1 MSNNSENFEYKKIT
15 NNKENKNGFVKFLKI
30 LFTIII
36 IAFICGVC
44 ITNKDQIKKFTNK
57 YLSNHEKSEN
67 EKKNENVLDK
77 GPYSSVNL
85 DEYSKTSEGV
95 AQSVLPSIVGI
106 KVEYGVNSPF
116 LRENNFKAEAA
127 GSGIILSKDG
137 YILTNNHIVSPKKS
151 ETPFYNISDAQN
163 IKVTFN
169 SSDDKKI
176 EDADAEIVGVDPITD
191 LAVIKVKR
199 DDLIPAKIG
208 DSDKIKVGQFAMAVG
223 SPLGLNSTVTAG
235 IISAVN
241 RKIDIGDGKTYN
253 TIQTDASINEG
264 NSGGALVN
272 SRGEVIGINTLKFAG
287 SGIEGMGFA
296 IPINQTKPITK
307 QIIEHKKVLRP
318 TLGIKAR
325 EITEDIASVLNIKN
339 GVIVKEVIKGSS
351 ADEAGIKE
359 NDIITKF
366 NGMDIASVSDINSQK
381 INIKDGDKVN
391 AEIIR
396 NGQKINLDIIMH
408 VLDED
413 NQNQNKNISENNQ
426 NKMNNM
432 FNKEENNKNNEN
444 NQSNQNNQIQSQKN
458 KNNKNN
464 SNEYEEM
471 LKNFFNN

>member
-15 NNKENKNGFVKFLKI
+15 NNKESKNGFVKFLKI
-30 LFTIII
+30 VFIIII
-36 IAFICGVC
+36 IAFICGVY
-44 ITNKDQIKKFTNK
+44 INNKNQIKKFTNK
-57 YLSNHEKSEN
+57 YLSNHEKNEN
-67 EKKNENVLDK
+67 ENKKENILYK
-77 GPYSSVNL
+77 GSYSSVNL

-106 KVEYGVNSPF
+106 KVQYGVNSPF
-116 LRENNFKAEAA
+116 LRDNSYKAEAA

-151 ETPFYNISDAQN
+151 ETPFYSISDAQN

-208 DSDKIKVGQFAMAVG
+208 DSDKVKIGQFAMAVG

-235 IISAVN
+235 IISGVN
-241 RKIDIGDGKTYN
+241 RKIDVGDGKSYN

-272 SRGEVIGINTLKFAG
+272 SKGEVIGINTLKFAG

-296 IPINQTKPITK
+296 IPINQTKPIAK
-307 QIIEHKKVLRP
+307 EIIEHKKVLRP
-318 TLGIKAR
+318 TLGVKAS

-339 GVIVKEVIKGSS
+339 GVIVREVIKGSS
-351 ADEAGIKE
+351 AEEAGLKE

-366 NGMDIASVSDINSQK
+366 NNKEISTVSDINAEK
-381 INIKDGDKVN
+381 INLKDGDKVT
-391 AEIIR
+391 AEVIR

-408 VLDED
+408 VLNED
-413 NQNQNKNISENNQ
+413 NQNQNIK
-426 NKMNNM
+426 
-432 FNKEENNKNNEN
+432 ENNKNNEN
-444 NQSNQNNQIQSQKN
+444 NENNQSNQIQSK
-458 KNNKNN
+458 KNNNN
-464 SNEYEEM
+464 QNNVNEYEEM

>member
-15 NNKENKNGFVKFLKI
+15 NNKESKNGFVKFLKI
-30 LFTIII
+30 VFIIII
-36 IAFICGVC
+36 IAFICGVY
-44 ITNKDQIKKFTNK
+44 INNKNQIKKFTNK
-57 YLSNHEKSEN
+57 YLSNHEKNENEN
-67 EKKNENVLDK
+67 EKKKENILDK
-77 GPYSSVNL
+77 DSYSSVNL

-106 KVEYGVNSPF
+106 KVQYGVNSPF
-116 LRENNFKAEAA
+116 LRDNSYKAEAA

-151 ETPFYNISDAQN
+151 ETPFYSISDAQN

-208 DSDKIKVGQFAMAVG
+208 DSDKVKIGQFAMAVG

-235 IISAVN
+235 IISGVN
-241 RKIDIGDGKTYN
+241 RKIDVGDGKSYN

-272 SRGEVIGINTLKFAG
+272 SKGEVIGINTLKFAG

-296 IPINQTKPITK
+296 IPINQTKPIAK
-307 QIIEHKKVLRP
+307 EIIEHKKVLRP
-318 TLGIKAR
+318 TLGVKAS

-339 GVIVKEVIKGSS
+339 GVIVREVIKGSS
-351 ADEAGIKE
+351 AEEAGLKE

-366 NGMDIASVSDINSQK
+366 NNKEISTVSDINAEK
-381 INIKDGDKVN
+381 INLKDGDKVT
-391 AEIIR
+391 AEVIR

-408 VLDED
+408 VLNED
-413 NQNQNKNISENNQ
+413 NQNQNIK
-426 NKMNNM
+426 
-432 FNKEENNKNNEN
+432 ENNKNNEN
-444 NQSNQNNQIQSQKN
+444 NENNQSNQIQSK
-458 KNNKNN
+458 KNNNN
-464 SNEYEEM
+464 QNNVNEYEEM

>member
-15 NNKENKNGFVKFLKI
+15 NNKESKNGFVKFLKI
-30 LFTIII
+30 IFTIIL

-44 ITNKDQIKKFTNK
+44 ITNKEQIKKFTNK
-57 YLSNHEKSEN
+57 YLTNHEKN
-67 EKKNENVLDK
+67 EKDENILDN

-116 LRENNFKAEAA
+116 FRENNFKAEAA

-137 YILTNNHIVSPKKS
+137 YILTNNHIVSPRKA

-176 EDADAEIVGVDPITD
+176 EDTEAEIVGVDPFTD

-241 RKIDIGDGKTYN
+241 RKIDVGDGKSYN

-272 SRGEVIGINTLKFAG
+272 SKGEVIGINTLKFAG

-318 TLGIKAR
+318 TLGVKAR

-351 ADEAGIKE
+351 ADVAGIKE

-366 NGMDIASVSDINSQK
+366 NGVDISTVSDINSQK

-413 NQNQNKNISENNQ
+413 KQNVNENNQ

-432 FNKEENNKNNEN
+432 FNKKENNKNNEN
-444 NQSNQNNQIQSQKN
+444 NQNQENKSNQKN
-458 KNNKNN
+458 A
-464 SNEYEEM
+464 NEYEEM

>member
-15 NNKENKNGFVKFLKI
+15 NNKENKSGFVKFLKI
-30 LFTIII
+30 VFTIII
-36 IAFICGVC
+36 IAFICGVY
-44 ITNKDQIKKFTNK
+44 INNNNQIKKFTNK
-57 YLSNHEKSEN
+57 YLSNHEKNEN
-67 EKKNENVLDK
+67 EKKKENILDK
-77 GPYSSVNL
+77 GSYSSVNL

-95 AQSVLPSIVGI
+95 AKSVLPSIVGI
-106 KVEYGVNSPF
+106 KVQYGVNSPF
-116 LRENNFKAEAA
+116 LRDNSYKAEAA

-137 YILTNNHIVSPKKS
+137 YILTNNHIVSPKEANRS
-151 ETPFYNISDAQN
+151 FFNISDAQN

-208 DSDKIKVGQFAMAVG
+208 DSDKVKIGQFAMAVG

-235 IISAVN
+235 IISGVN
-241 RKIDIGDGKTYN
+241 RKIDVGDGKSYN

-264 NSGGALVN
+264 NSGSALVN
-272 SRGEVIGINTLKFAG
+272 SKGEVIGINTLKFAG

-307 QIIEHKKVLRP
+307 EIIEHKKVLRP
-318 TLGIKAR
+318 TLGVKAS

-339 GVIVKEVIKGSS
+339 GVIVREVIKGSS
-351 ADEAGIKE
+351 AEEAGLKE

-366 NGMDIASVSDINSQK
+366 NNKEISTVSDINAEK
-381 INIKDGDKVN
+381 INLKDGDKVT
-391 AEIIR
+391 AEVIR

-408 VLDED
+408 VLNED
-413 NQNQNKNISENNQ
+413 NQNQNIK
-426 NKMNNM
+426 
-432 FNKEENNKNNEN
+432 ENNKNNEN
-444 NQSNQNNQIQSQKN
+444 NENNQSNQIQSK
-458 KNNKNN
+458 KNNNN
-464 SNEYEEM
+464 QNNVNEYEEM

>member
-36 IAFICGVC
+36 VAFICGVC

-137 YILTNNHIVSPKKS
+137 YILTNNHIVSPRKS

-318 TLGIKAR
+318 TLGVKAR

-366 NGMDIASVSDINSQK
+366 NGIDIASVSDINSQK

-413 NQNQNKNISENNQ
+413 NQNKNENKQNKINNL
-426 NKMNNM
+426 

-444 NQSNQNNQIQSQKN
+444 NQSNQNSQIQSQK
-458 KNNKNN
+458 NKNN

>member
-1 MSNNSENFEYKKIT
+1 
-15 NNKENKNGFVKFLKI
+15 
-30 LFTIII
+30 
-36 IAFICGVC
+36 
-44 ITNKDQIKKFTNK
+44 
-57 YLSNHEKSEN
+57 
-67 EKKNENVLDK
+67 
-77 GPYSSVNL
+77 
-85 DEYSKTSEGV
+85 
-95 AQSVLPSIVGI
+95 
-106 KVEYGVNSPF
+106 
-116 LRENNFKAEAA
+116 
-127 GSGIILSKDG
+127 
-137 YILTNNHIVSPKKS
+137 
-151 ETPFYNISDAQN
+151 
-163 IKVTFN
+163 
-169 SSDDKKI
+169 
-176 EDADAEIVGVDPITD
+176 
-191 LAVIKVKR
+191 
-199 DDLIPAKIG
+199 
-208 DSDKIKVGQFAMAVG
+208 MAVG

>member
-15 NNKENKNGFVKFLKI
+15 NNKESKNGFVKFLKI
-30 LFTIII
+30 VFIII
-36 IAFICGVC
+36 LIAFICGVS
-44 ITNKDQIKKFTNK
+44 IANKEQIKKFTNK
-57 YLSNHEKSEN
+57 YLTNREKNEN
-67 EKKNENVLDK
+67 EKKNENENILDK

-116 LRENNFKAEAA
+116 LRENNFKAEAG

-137 YILTNNHIVSPKKS
+137 YILTNNHIVSPKEANRS
-151 ETPFYNISDAQN
+151 FFNISDAQN

-169 SSDDKKI
+169 SSNYKKI

-208 DSDKIKVGQFAMAVG
+208 DSDKVKVGQFAMAVG

-272 SRGEVIGINTLKFAG
+272 SKGEVIGINTLKFAG

-318 TLGIKAR
+318 TLGVKAR
-325 EITEDIASVLNIKN
+325 EITEDIASILNIKN

-351 ADEAGIKE
+351 ADVAGLKE

-366 NGMDIASVSDINSQK
+366 NNKEISTVSDINAEK
-381 INIKDGDKVN
+381 INLKDGDKVN

-408 VLDED
+408 VLNKD
-413 NQNQNKNISENNQ
+413 NQNQNIK
-426 NKMNNM
+426 
-432 FNKEENNKNNEN
+432 ENNKNNEN
-444 NQSNQNNQIQSQKN
+444 NENNQSNQIQSK
-458 KNNKNN
+458 KNNNN
-464 SNEYEEM
+464 QNNVNEYEEM

>member
-15 NNKENKNGFVKFLKI
+15 NNKESKNGFVKFLKI
-30 LFTIII
+30 VFTIII

-57 YLSNHEKSEN
+57 YLSNHEKNEN
-67 EKKNENVLDK
+67 EKKNENILDK
-77 GPYSSVNL
+77 GKYSSINL

-106 KVEYGVNSPF
+106 KVQYGVNSPF
-116 LRENNFKAEAA
+116 LRDNSYKAEAA

-272 SRGEVIGINTLKFAG
+272 SKGEVIGINTLKFAG

-318 TLGIKAR
+318 TLGVKAR

-351 ADEAGIKE
+351 ADVAGIKE

-366 NGMDIASVSDINSQK
+366 NGVDIASVSDINSQK

-408 VLDED
+408 VLDND
-413 NQNQNKNISENNQ
+413 NNNQ
-426 NKMNNM
+426 NIKENSQNKINNM

-444 NQSNQNNQIQSQKN
+444 TENNQSNQIQSQKN
-458 KNNKNN
+458 SNNQNN
-464 SNEYEEM
+464 VNEYEEM

>member
-15 NNKENKNGFVKFLKI
+15 NNKESKNGFVKFLKI
-30 LFTIII
+30 VFIIII
-36 IAFICGVC
+36 IAFICGVS
-44 ITNKDQIKKFTNK
+44 IANKEQIKKFTNK
-57 YLSNHEKSEN
+57 YLTNREKNEN
-67 EKKNENVLDK
+67 EKKNENILDK

-116 LRENNFKAEAA
+116 LRENNFKAEAG

-151 ETPFYNISDAQN
+151 ETPFYSISDAQN

-169 SSDDKKI
+169 STNENNEIKDEI
-176 EDADAEIVGVDPITD
+176 AEIVGVDPVTD

-199 DDLIPAKIG
+199 NDLTPAKIG

-272 SRGEVIGINTLKFAG
+272 SKGEVIGINTLKFAG

-318 TLGIKAR
+318 TLGVKAR
-325 EITEDIASVLNIKN
+325 EITEDIASILNIKN

-351 ADEAGIKE
+351 AEEAGLKE

-366 NGMDIASVSDINSQK
+366 NNKEISTVSDINAEK
-381 INIKDGDKVN
+381 INLKDGDKVT
-391 AEIIR
+391 AEVIR

-408 VLDED
+408 VLNED
-413 NQNQNKNISENNQ
+413 NQNQNIK
-426 NKMNNM
+426 
-432 FNKEENNKNNEN
+432 ENNKNNEN
-444 NQSNQNNQIQSQKN
+444 TENNQSNQIQDQKNNNNQ
-458 KNNKNN
+458 NNV
-464 SNEYEEM
+464 NEYEEM

>member
-57 YLSNHEKSEN
+57 YLSNHEKNEN

-106 KVEYGVNSPF
+106 KVQYGVNSPF
-116 LRENNFKAEAA
+116 LRDNSYKAEAA

-318 TLGIKAR
+318 TLGVKAR

-426 NKMNNM
+426 NKINNL

-458 KNNKNN
+458 KNN

>member
-15 NNKENKNGFVKFLKI
+15 NNKESKNGFVKFLKI
-30 LFTIII
+30 VFIIII

-44 ITNKDQIKKFTNK
+44 INNKDQIKKFTNK
-57 YLSNHEKSEN
+57 YLSNHEKNENEN
-67 EKKNENVLDK
+67 EKKKENILDK
-77 GPYSSVNL
+77 GSYSSVNL

-106 KVEYGVNSPF
+106 KVQYGVNSPF
-116 LRENNFKAEAA
+116 LRDNSYKAEAA

-151 ETPFYNISDAQN
+151 ETPFYSISDAQN

-208 DSDKIKVGQFAMAVG
+208 DSDKVKIGQFAMAVG

-235 IISAVN
+235 IISGVN
-241 RKIDIGDGKTYN
+241 RKIDVGDGKSYN

-272 SRGEVIGINTLKFAG
+272 SKGEVIGINTLKFAG

-296 IPINQTKPITK
+296 IPINQTKPIAK
-307 QIIEHKKVLRP
+307 EIIKHKKVLRP
-318 TLGIKAR
+318 TLGVKAS

-339 GVIVKEVIKGSS
+339 GVIVREVIKGSS
-351 ADEAGIKE
+351 AEEAGIKE

-366 NGMDIASVSDINSQK
+366 NNKEISTVSDINAEK
-381 INIKDGDKVN
+381 INLKDGDKIT

-408 VLDED
+408 VLNED
-413 NQNQNKNISENNQ
+413 NQNQNIK
-426 NKMNNM
+426 
-432 FNKEENNKNNEN
+432 ENNKNNEN
-444 NQSNQNNQIQSQKN
+444 NENNQSNQIQSK
-458 KNNKNN
+458 KNNNN
-464 SNEYEEM
+464 QNNVNEYEEM

>member
-57 YLSNHEKSEN
+57 YLSNHEKNEN

-137 YILTNNHIVSPKKS
+137 YILTNNHIVSPRKS

-318 TLGIKAR
+318 TLGVKAR

-366 NGMDIASVSDINSQK
+366 NGIDIASVSDINSQK

-413 NQNQNKNISENNQ
+413 NQNKNENKQNKINNL
-426 NKMNNM
+426 

-444 NQSNQNNQIQSQKN
+444 NQSNQNSQIQSQK
-458 KNNKNN
+458 NKNN

>member
-15 NNKENKNGFVKFLKI
+15 NNKESKNGFVKFLKI
-30 LFTIII
+30 VIIIII
-36 IAFICGVC
+36 IAFICGVY
-44 ITNKDQIKKFTNK
+44 INNKNQIKKFTNK
-57 YLSNHEKSEN
+57 HLTNHEKNENEN
-67 EKKNENVLDK
+67 EKKKENILDK

-95 AQSVLPSIVGI
+95 AKSVLPSIVGI
-106 KVEYGVNSPF
+106 KVQYGVNSPF
-116 LRENNFKAEAA
+116 LRDNSYKAEAA

-151 ETPFYNISDAQN
+151 ETPFYSISDAQN

-208 DSDKIKVGQFAMAVG
+208 DSDKVKIGQFAMAVG

-235 IISAVN
+235 IISGVN
-241 RKIDIGDGKTYN
+241 RKIDVGDGKSYN

-272 SRGEVIGINTLKFAG
+272 SKGEVIGINTLKFAG

-296 IPINQTKPITK
+296 IPINQTKPIAK
-307 QIIEHKKVLRP
+307 EIIEHKKVLRP
-318 TLGIKAR
+318 TLGVKAS

-339 GVIVKEVIKGSS
+339 GVIVREVIKGSS
-351 ADEAGIKE
+351 AEEAGIKE

-366 NGMDIASVSDINSQK
+366 NNKEISTVSDINAEK
-381 INIKDGDKVN
+381 INLKDGDKIT

-408 VLDED
+408 VLNED
-413 NQNQNKNISENNQ
+413 NQNQNIK
-426 NKMNNM
+426 
-432 FNKEENNKNNEN
+432 ENNKNNEN
-444 NQSNQNNQIQSQKN
+444 NENNQSNQIQSK
-458 KNNKNN
+458 KNNNN
-464 SNEYEEM
+464 QNNVNEYEEM

>member
-15 NNKENKNGFVKFLKI
+15 NNKESKNGFVKFLKI
-30 LFTIII
+30 VFIIII
-36 IAFICGVC
+36 IAFICGVS
-44 ITNKDQIKKFTNK
+44 IANKEQIKKFTNK
-57 YLSNHEKSEN
+57 YLTNREKNEN
-67 EKKNENVLDK
+67 EKKNENILDK

-116 LRENNFKAEAA
+116 LRENNFKAEAG

-151 ETPFYNISDAQN
+151 ETPFYSISDAQN

-169 SSDDKKI
+169 SPNENNEIKD
-176 EDADAEIVGVDPITD
+176 EVAEIIGVDPITD

-272 SRGEVIGINTLKFAG
+272 SKGEVIGINTLKFAG

-318 TLGIKAR
+318 TLGVKAR
-325 EITEDIASVLNIKN
+325 EITEDIASILNIKN

-351 ADEAGIKE
+351 ADVAGIKE

-366 NGMDIASVSDINSQK
+366 NGVDIASVSDINSQK

-408 VLDED
+408 VLDND
-413 NQNQNKNISENNQ
+413 NNNQ
-426 NKMNNM
+426 NIKENSQNKINNM

-444 NQSNQNNQIQSQKN
+444 TENNQSNQIQSQKN
-458 KNNKNN
+458 SNNQNN
-464 SNEYEEM
+464 VNEYEEM

>member
-15 NNKENKNGFVKFLKI
+15 NNKESKNGFVKFLKI
-30 LFTIII
+30 VFIII
-36 IAFICGVC
+36 LIAFICGVS
-44 ITNKDQIKKFTNK
+44 IANKEQIKKFTNK
-57 YLSNHEKSEN
+57 YLTNREKNEN
-67 EKKNENVLDK
+67 EKKNENENILDK

-116 LRENNFKAEAA
+116 LRENNFKAEAG

-318 TLGIKAR
+318 TLGVKAR

-339 GVIVKEVIKGSS
+339 GVIVREVIKGSS
-351 ADEAGIKE
+351 ADVAGIKE

-366 NGMDIASVSDINSQK
+366 NGVDIASVSDINSQK

-408 VLDED
+408 VLNED
-413 NQNQNKNISENNQ
+413 NQNQNIK
-426 NKMNNM
+426 
-432 FNKEENNKNNEN
+432 ENNKNNEN
-444 NQSNQNNQIQSQKN
+444 TENNQSNQIQSQKN
-458 KNNKNN
+458 SNNQNN
-464 SNEYEEM
+464 VNEYEEM

>member
-15 NNKENKNGFVKFLKI
+15 NNKESKNGFVKFLKI
-30 LFTIII
+30 VFIIII
-36 IAFICGVC
+36 IAFICGVS
-44 ITNKDQIKKFTNK
+44 IANKEQIKKFTNK
-57 YLSNHEKSEN
+57 YLTNREKNEN
-67 EKKNENVLDK
+67 EKKNENILDK

-116 LRENNFKAEAA
+116 LRENNFKAEAG

-151 ETPFYNISDAQN
+151 ETPFYSISDAQN

-169 SSDDKKI
+169 STNENNEIKDEI
-176 EDADAEIVGVDPITD
+176 AEIVGVDPVTD

-199 DDLIPAKIG
+199 NDLTPAKIG

-272 SRGEVIGINTLKFAG
+272 SKGEVIGINTLKFAG

-318 TLGIKAR
+318 TLGVKAR
-325 EITEDIASVLNIKN
+325 EITEDIASILNIKN

-351 ADEAGIKE
+351 AEEAGLKE

-366 NGMDIASVSDINSQK
+366 NNKEISTVSDINAEK
-381 INIKDGDKVN
+381 INLKDGDKVT
-391 AEIIR
+391 AEVIR

-408 VLDED
+408 VLNED
-413 NQNQNKNISENNQ
+413 NQNQNIK
-426 NKMNNM
+426 
-432 FNKEENNKNNEN
+432 ENNKNNEN
-444 NQSNQNNQIQSQKN
+444 NENNQSNQIQDQKNNNNQ
-458 KNNKNN
+458 NNV
-464 SNEYEEM
+464 NEYEEM

>member
-15 NNKENKNGFVKFLKI
+15 NNKESKNGFVKFLKI
-30 LFTIII
+30 VFIIII
-36 IAFICGVC
+36 IAFICGVS
-44 ITNKDQIKKFTNK
+44 IANKEQIKKFTNK
-57 YLSNHEKSEN
+57 YLTNREKNEN
-67 EKKNENVLDK
+67 EKKNENILDK
-77 GPYSSVNL
+77 GQYSSVNL

-106 KVEYGVNSPF
+106 KVQYGVNSPF
-116 LRENNFKAEAA
+116 LRDNSYKAEAA

-272 SRGEVIGINTLKFAG
+272 SKGEVIGINTLKFAG

-318 TLGIKAR
+318 TLGVKAR
-325 EITEDIASVLNIKN
+325 EITEDIASILNIKN

-351 ADEAGIKE
+351 ADVAGIKE

-366 NGMDIASVSDINSQK
+366 NGVDIASVSDINSQK

-408 VLDED
+408 VLDND
-413 NQNQNKNISENNQ
+413 NQNIKENGQNKI
-426 NKMNNM
+426 NNM

-444 NQSNQNNQIQSQKN
+444 TENNQSNQIQSQKN
-458 KNNKNN
+458 NNNQNN
-464 SNEYEEM
+464 VNEYEEM

>member
-57 YLSNHEKSEN
+57 YLSNHEKNEN

-137 YILTNNHIVSPKKS
+137 YILTNNHIVSPRKS

-444 NQSNQNNQIQSQKN
+444 NQIQSQKN
-458 KNNKNN
+458 KNNQNN

>member
-15 NNKENKNGFVKFLKI
+15 NNKESKNGFVKFLKI
-30 LFTIII
+30 VFTIII
-36 IAFICGVC
+36 IAFICGVY
-44 ITNKDQIKKFTNK
+44 INNKNQIKKFTNK
-57 YLSNHEKSEN
+57 YLTNHERNEN
-67 EKKNENVLDK
+67 EKKKENILDK

-106 KVEYGVNSPF
+106 KVQYGVNSPF
-116 LRENNFKAEAA
+116 LRDNSYKAEAA

-151 ETPFYNISDAQN
+151 ETPFYSISDAQN

-208 DSDKIKVGQFAMAVG
+208 DSDKVKIGQFAMAVG

-235 IISAVN
+235 IISGVN
-241 RKIDIGDGKTYN
+241 RKIDVGDGKSYN

-272 SRGEVIGINTLKFAG
+272 SKGEVIGINTLKFAG

-296 IPINQTKPITK
+296 IPINQTKPIAK
-307 QIIEHKKVLRP
+307 EIIEHKKVLRP
-318 TLGIKAR
+318 TLGVKAS

-339 GVIVKEVIKGSS
+339 GVIVREVIKGSS
-351 ADEAGIKE
+351 AEEAGIKE

-366 NGMDIASVSDINSQK
+366 NNKEISTVSDINAEK
-381 INIKDGDKVN
+381 INLKDGDKIT

-408 VLDED
+408 VLNED
-413 NQNQNKNISENNQ
+413 NQNQNIK
-426 NKMNNM
+426 
-432 FNKEENNKNNEN
+432 ENNKNNEN
-444 NQSNQNNQIQSQKN
+444 NENNQSNQIQSK
-458 KNNKNN
+458 KNNNN
-464 SNEYEEM
+464 QNNVNEYEEM